1 MRRLILFLFLP
12 APYLHE
18 LLDDARVAQLLKH
31 PYFEPPKFQT

>member
-31 PYFEPPKFQT
+31 TYFEPPKFQT

>member
-12 APYLHE
+12 PPYLPE

-31 PYFEPPKFQT
+31 TYF